1 MKCQKCGVRDVNFHY
16 TSNINGNM
24 TEDVHL
30 CMQCAAQAG
39 YNVNQ
44 MLGSKQTFDFGNLP
58 MPDQMFNR
66 SLSPTI
72 GSIIAMFPY
81 MMQQNIGLPENRN
94 VCASGC
100 GLGETASTSTKQNV
114 EIDDEMRE
122 RRELKMQMNIAIE
135 SENFEKAAELRDRLK
150 ELEKVRAE
158 GRATCDSETD

>member
-1 MKCQKCGVRDVNFHY
+1 
-16 TSNINGNM
+16 
-24 TEDVHL
+24 
-30 CMQCAAQAG
+30 MQCAAQAG

-44 MLGSKQTFDFGNLP
+44 MLGGEQMLGFGSLP
-58 MPDQMFNR
+58 MQGQALNR
-66 SLSPTI
+66 NPSPTI

-81 MMQQNIGLPENRN
+81 MMQQNIGLPDNGN
-94 VCASGC
+94 TCASGC
-100 GLGETASTSTKQNV
+100 GFGETSTMKQNV

-150 ELEKVRAE
+150 ELERVGAE